1 MKSQN
6 ILPQPITIFVF
17 VKKFE
22 GVKGT
27 TKRKCVVCGHQ
38 SIFFCM
44 GCGRDV
50 LGTEVYICNPKRDKG
65 RDCWKKVHDMR
76 KSQGANRSKLSKK
89 RTVTFY

>member
-1 MKSQN
+1 MPTRSSEDKFHVPDEN
-6 ILPQPITIFVF
+6 I
-17 VKKFE
+17 
-22 GVKGT
+22 GGMRKGLA
-27 TKRKCVVCGHQ
+27 KRKCVVCGHQ

-50 LGTEVYICNPKRDKG
+50 VGTEVYICNPKRDKG

-76 KSQGANRSKLSKK
+76 KSRGANRSKLFKK